1 MTETRQLKLYV
12 KGNADI
18 VDAIASRRDGG
29 GKLDR
34 GVSELV
40 SERFPGYEITTT
52 VEPSGGFAALRE
64 ELESGSATMLDAE
77 PDIVVLSIADD
88 VRVLASRGANSEEA
102 VQNVKADLVS
112 IVDLIKQKLGAHVL
126 VANASTIDPDD
137 ATHNYH
143 GLEADPLPLQV
154 HRLAHMLVGVS
165 HEEGI
170 SIVDVDRL
178 IAEMG
183 AVDNVESAISYGPAA
198 CAVIAGEVVRI
209 LEDYGFFDERTLVAQ
224 VGAKGAK

>member
-18 VDAIASRRDGG
+18 VDAVVSRRDGG

-40 SERFPGYEITTT
+40 ADRFPGYAVAT
-52 VEPSGGFAALRE
+52 VAEPSSGFAALRD
-64 ELESGSATMLDAE
+64 ELDNGSAAMLAAA
-77 PDIVVLSIADD
+77 PDIVLLSITDD
-88 VRVLASRGANSEEA
+88 VRSLASRGANSEQA
-102 VQNVKADLVS
+102 VQNVKADLVA
-112 IVDLIKQKLGAHVL
+112 IVNAIKDKLEAHVL
-126 VANASTIDPDD
+126 VANASTIDPND

-143 GLEADPLPLQV
+143 GLDADPLPLQV

-178 IAEMG
+178 IAELG
-183 AVDNVESAISYGPAA
+183 ATGNVESAMTYGSEACSRIAA
-198 CAVIAGEVVRI
+198 EVVRI